1 MSGAKA
7 HRTEAVFLDRD
18 GTVSLDLPGGYLH
31 KPEDLVLITGAA
43 EAIRRLNELGVKV
56 LIITNQSGV
65 GRGYF
70 KEEDVWKVNTRLE
83 ALLAVEGAYID
94 GIYYCPHHPGD
105 ACSCRKPEGG
115 LAIEAAGDHG
125 IDLSRSFV
133 VGDKASDVL
142 LAWGLGARGVLVMTG
157 EGPAELGKMERKP
170 DHVAPQLKE
179 AVDWII
185 GELEGGR

>member
-1 MSGAKA
+1 MPATKA

-18 GTVSLDLPGGYLH
+18 GTINIDHGYLH
-31 KPEDLVLITGAA
+31 KPEELVLITGAA
-43 EAIRRLNELGVKV
+43 EAIRRLNELGIKV

-83 ALLAVEGAYID
+83 ALLSLEGAHID
-94 GIYYCPHHPGD
+94 GIYYCIHRPD
-105 ACSCRKPEGG
+105 DDCSCRKPQSD
-115 LAIEAAGDHG
+115 LVLRAAEEHG
-125 IDLSRSFV
+125 VELSRSFV

-142 LAWGLGARGVLVMTG
+142 LAWRCGARGVLVMTG
-157 EGPAELGKMERKP
+157 LGPGELVMMDRQP
-170 DHVAPQLKE
+170 DHVAPDLRE

-185 GELEGGR
+185 GELEGER